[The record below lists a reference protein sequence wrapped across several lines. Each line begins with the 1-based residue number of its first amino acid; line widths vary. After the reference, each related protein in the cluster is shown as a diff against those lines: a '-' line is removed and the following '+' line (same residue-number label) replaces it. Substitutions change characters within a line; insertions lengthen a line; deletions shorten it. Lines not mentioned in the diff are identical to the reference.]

1 MRVPAFVALIVGVVL
16 VPTTLGV
23 AKLDRDRDRSQ
34 LERSLVA
41 ETEAHGGALENYFTR
56 SQSVVLLTSNSP
68 AFAEFLAAPGTR
80 AQKVQREGR
89 ALNDV
94 VHHLGYLEQLYPSS
108 IGEACFID
116 ADGAELA
123 RVVRGRVAR
132 PQELSTAESQTPFFA
147 PTFALRFGQTHQTL
161 PYVAPD
167 TKEWVVANA
176 TPIPQRD
183 GRKRAIVHFEVTVE
197 SFRRAMGRATDAELR
212 VVDGATG
219 RVIIDGADPQRVGA
233 RLGNP
238 DDHRFVALARRA
250 GRAGV
255 AKVDGRLVAYRRIRR
270 TLGNANDWLVVASAP
285 SPTPS
290 FLAGLGAA
298 PLAAIA
304 LALLLIAGGGAALR
318 AGRRE
323 LEAQATTDGLTGLGN
338 RRKLLADLA
347 RRVRTARSDAPSVL
361 TLFDLNG
368 FKNYNDTFGHQAGDA
383 LLQRLGSSLAQAIA
397 PFGGRAYRPGG
408 DEFCV
413 IADAREQHAMEQAAC
428 GALSESGDGFDV
440 SAAFGSVVIPR
451 DAGDA
456 TEAMRKADEAM
467 YAQKHS
473 GRATAG
479 RQSSDVLLR
488 ALAER
493 HPDLGDHQDGVAEL
507 AGEIARRAGIDGED
521 LLQLAHAAA
530 LHDVGKVAIP
540 DAIINKPAALDDE
553 EWAFM
558 RRHTIIGERIIAAAP
573 ALVGAAKLVRS
584 SHEAFDG
591 SGYPDRLAGADIPLG
606 ARIIAICDAFD
617 AMISDRP
624 YYSRPKTTDEALAE
638 LMGCAGSQFDPE
650 LVRLFLQVMTERAAA
665 PTAGDS
671 LPSGT
676 PQSV

>member
-1 MRVPAFVALIVGVVL
+1 MRVPAFVALIVGVLL

-56 SQSVVLLTSNSP
+56 SRSVILLTANSP
-68 AFAEFLAAPGTR
+68 AFADVLAAPGTR
-80 AQKVQREGR
+80 AQEVRRNGR
-89 ALNDV
+89 AMRDV
-94 VHHLGYLEQLYPSS
+94 VHHLRYLEQLYPSS
-108 IGEACFID
+108 IGEACFIA

-132 PQELSTAESQTPFFA
+132 PEELSTSESQTPFFA
-147 PTFALRFGQTHQTL
+147 PTFALRFGQTHEPL
-161 PYVAPD
+161 PYVSPD

-176 TPIPQRD
+176 TPVPQRD

-197 SFRRAMGRATDAELR
+197 SFRRAMGHATDAELR

-238 DDHRFVALARRA
+238 DDRRFVALARSA
-250 GRAGV
+250 GRSGV

-270 TLGNANDWLVVASAP
+270 TPGNVNDWLVVASAP
-285 SPTPS
+285 APMPG
-290 FLAGLGAA
+290 FFAGLGSV
-298 PLAAIA
+298 PLAGIA
-304 LALLLIAGGGAALR
+304 LALLLIAAGGASLR

-338 RRKLLADLA
+338 RRKLLVDLD
-347 RRVRTARSDAPSVL
+347 RRVRTARTDAPTVL

-383 LLQRLGSSLAQAIA
+383 LLQRLGSALAQAVA

-413 IADAREQHAMEQAAC
+413 MADARRQHAMEQAAC
-428 GALSESGDGFDV
+428 VALSETGDGFDV
-440 SAAFGSVVIPR
+440 SAAFGSVVIPQ
-451 DAGDA
+451 DTGDA

-507 AGEIARRAGIDGED
+507 ASAIARRAGIDGEE
-521 LLQLAHAAA
+521 LIQLAHAAA

-558 RRHTIIGERIIAAAP
+558 RRHTIIGERIVAAAP
-573 ALVGAAKLVRS
+573 ALAPAAKLVRS

-591 SGYPDRLAGADIPLG
+591 TGYPDGLAGIEIPLG

-624 YYSRPKTTDEALAE
+624 YSTPKSPRQALAE
-638 LMGCAGSQFDPE
+638 LRRCAGRQFDPE
-650 LVRLFLQVMTERAAA
+650 LVALFEQVMTERALP
-665 PTAGDS
+665 PTAH
-671 LPSGT
+671 
-676 PQSV
+676 SVG

>member
-1 MRVPAFVALIVGVVL
+1 MRVPAFVALIVGVIL

-41 ETEAHGGALENYFTR
+41 ETEAHGGALESYFTR
-56 SQSVVLLTSNSP
+56 SQSVVLLTANSP

-80 AQKVQREGR
+80 PEKLRRNGR
-89 ALNDV
+89 ALRDV
-94 VHHLGYLEQLYPSS
+94 VHHLRYLEQLYPSS

-132 PQELSTAESQTPFFA
+132 PQELSTSESQTPFFA
-147 PTFALRFGQTHQTL
+147 PTFALRFGQTHEPL
-161 PYVAPD
+161 PYVSPD

-238 DDHRFVALARRA
+238 DDRRFVGLARTA

-255 AKVDGRLVAYRRIRR
+255 TKVDGRLVAYRRIRR
-270 TLGNANDWLVVASAP
+270 TPGNVNDWLVVASAP
-285 SPTPS
+285 SPTPG
-290 FLAGLGAA
+290 FVAGLGPL
-298 PLAAIA
+298 PLAGIA
-304 LALLLIAGGGAALR
+304 LALLLIAAGGASLR

-338 RRKLLADLA
+338 RRKLLVDLD
-347 RRVRTARSDAPSVL
+347 RRVRTVRADAPVVL

-383 LLQRLGSSLAQAIA
+383 LLQRLGSALAQAVA
-397 PFGGRAYRPGG
+397 PFAGRAYRPGG

-413 IADAREQHAMEQAAC
+413 IADARHQHAMEQAAC
-428 GALSESGDGFDV
+428 AALSETGDGFDV
-440 SAAFGSVVIPR
+440 SAAFGSVLIPQ
-451 DAGDA
+451 DTGDA
-456 TEAMRKADEAM
+456 TEGMRKADEAM

-507 AGEIARRAGIDGED
+507 ASEIARRAGIEGEE

-540 DAIINKPAALDDE
+540 DAIINKPAALDAE

-558 RRHTIIGERIIAAAP
+558 RRHTIIGERIVAAAP
-573 ALVGAAKLVRS
+573 ALASAAKLVRS

-591 SGYPDRLAGADIPLG
+591 TGYPDGLAGIEIPLG

-624 YYSRPKTTDEALAE
+624 YSTPKSPDQALAE
-638 LMGCAGSQFDPE
+638 LRRCAGRQFDPE
-650 LVRLFLQVMTERAAA
+650 LVALFEQVMAERALP
-665 PTAGDS
+665 PTAHSAG
-671 LPSGT
+671 
-676 PQSV
+676 